1 MLTTG
6 ETKITLKEADIAAG
20 GKEISFNGKKG
31 KTYVITVTED
41 VAEEYDKFCT
51 AYCGSEFILGW
62 HPTDWDAPY
71 KTSHEFTLTSGDIL
85 TFKFTAIMEADC
97 EYTVTITE
105 VTI

>member
-1 MLTTG
+1 MNIAIMSH
-6 ETKITLKEADIAAG
+6 TKKQELM
-20 GKEISFNGKKG
+20 
-31 KTYVITVTED
+31 VQ
-41 VAEEYDKFCT
+41 FCT